1 MTPAI
6 QAMRDWLRTCPL
18 VASAQEDGVAFRVG
32 GLTGDAEEY
41 TILDMPGAPELKR
54 YFSGSLRLK
63 NYVLASHTIY
73 TPDNISQQ
81 AAASGF
87 WDDLT
92 EWVASQN
99 GPATSRSWAAD
110 APSGRCLSPPAATSS
125 RRRAVPAVRR
135 SSCSLFTINRKEQ
148 PHDR

>member
-92 EWVASQN
+92 EWV
-99 GPATSRSWAAD
+99 
-110 APSGRCLSPPAATSS
+110 
-125 RRRAVPAVRR
+125 
-135 SSCSLFTINRKEQ
+135 
-148 PHDR
+148 

>member
-41 TILDMPGAPELKR
+41 TILDMPGAPELNR

-63 NYVLASHTIY
+63 NYVLASHTVY
-73 TPDNISQQ
+73 SPDN
-81 AAASGF
+81 AAQRPQPPASG
-87 WDDLT
+87 T
-92 EWVASQN
+92 
-99 GPATSRSWAAD
+99 T
-110 APSGRCLSPPAATSS
+110 
-125 RRRAVPAVRR
+125 
-135 SSCSLFTINRKEQ
+135 
-148 PHDR
+148 

>member
-41 TILDMPGAPELKR
+41 TILDMPGDPELKR

-63 NYVLASHTIY
+63 TTSWPPTLS
-73 TPDNISQQ
+73 TPRTTSPSRQRLP
-81 AAASGF
+81 ASGM
-87 WDDLT
+87 
-92 EWVASQN
+92 
-99 GPATSRSWAAD
+99 
-110 APSGRCLSPPAATSS
+110 
-125 RRRAVPAVRR
+125 
-135 SSCSLFTINRKEQ
+135 I
-148 PHDR
+148 